1 MSYRLKFFKSALKE
15 WEKLDPYIRIQF
27 KAHLKKRLENPRI
40 ESARLKGYPNL
51 YKIKLQALGYRLAY
65 SVEDQEL
72 CVYVIAVGRRD
83 QIYEVL
89 HQRLAKS

>member
-1 MSYRLKFFKSALKE
+1 MSYKSKFFKSALKE
-15 WEKLDPYIRIQF
+15 WEKLDPYIRNQF
-27 KAHLKKRLENPRI
+27 KAHLKKRLENPRL

-72 CVYVIAVGRRD
+72 CVYVISVGRRD
-83 QIYEVL
+83 KMFEIL
-89 HQRLAKS
+89 HQRLSKS